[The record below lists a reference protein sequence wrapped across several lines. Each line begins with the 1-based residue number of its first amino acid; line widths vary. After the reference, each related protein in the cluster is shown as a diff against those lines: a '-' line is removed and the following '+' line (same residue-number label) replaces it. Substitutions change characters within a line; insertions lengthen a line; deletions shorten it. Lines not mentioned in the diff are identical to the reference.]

1 MRNFNEKK
9 LNKNENDKS
18 FIDDNKIN
26 SDIFLSD
33 AKEFLDL
40 LKMNSIY
47 IINPELAEKIKEAL
61 EGLKSKWPNST
72 LEEKKEIF
80 DEYYKLYYEY
90 TSYMNTKG
98 KNDLLKLRIELALD
112 SMKKIKENSSKNL
125 KSYKELIAD
134 LREYQE
140 TLNQIPEIGN
150 HPKILEIIQDT
161 EYYLQK
167 DEIKRIKKNKEY
179 NIPEEIVMNF
189 KSQILRQAYDFL
201 QLETTDS
208 ELIDLKREVK
218 LAVAYN
224 NLNDYKSIS
233 NIFNLLIE
241 IEYNYDL
248 TDNKEIELK
257 ILPDLT
263 EPELNSIE
271 LELNALLDNIKKS
284 KVFNREGYELY
295 LNKLTKLKLIYFMD
309 KANPKN
315 LTEFNQLKQEY
326 ETYMKDFGIQNIYE
340 GHVSTTIK
348 RIEDSSDE
356 ELFDL
361 IEEIK
366 TDELLS
372 KNKNVNVAIR
382 NRYLNYSQNHYDVIK
397 SKHNEEIKDIMIY
410 KDDIEND
417 ARLIL
422 LRSTLMQLDE
432 RDQRVIDDIKE
443 ILELELDEFNLLR
456 LLSYIEVVGANDYET
471 VTNNQAYKLLFP
483 LKSDY
488 VSLKRDRGSFVE
500 YSLINYQNSRET
512 NTSLVIKEPNYME
525 LSNEFF
531 TYTMS
536 EYSFYK
542 TFLLFPEMIDQTIK
556 FILIELNRVNNR
568 LVPKSLINN
577 NIDIS
582 LIAIEAIK
590 KNLSDNEYII
600 TSLKDEKKFKTLR
613 YVIEDYKDNSDLNK
627 EIKAKNSLV
636 SLIPEIA
643 GNIEGVLETL
653 NVFFSYYEDFELID
667 KLFKENIEFRY
678 KKEEVKTKK

>member
-1 MRNFNEKK
+1 MKKK

>member
-1 MRNFNEKK
+1 MKKK

-542 TFLLFPEMIDQTIK
+542 TFLLFTEMIDQTIK

>member
-1 MRNFNEKK
+1 MKKK

-488 VSLKRDRGSFVE
+488 VSLKRDRGSF
-500 YSLINYQNSRET
+500 
-512 NTSLVIKEPNYME
+512 
-525 LSNEFF
+525 
-531 TYTMS
+531 
-536 EYSFYK
+536 
-542 TFLLFPEMIDQTIK
+542 ID
-556 FILIELNRVNNR
+556 
-568 LVPKSLINN
+568 
-577 NIDIS
+577 
-582 LIAIEAIK
+582 
-590 KNLSDNEYII
+590 
-600 TSLKDEKKFKTLR
+600 
-613 YVIEDYKDNSDLNK
+613 
-627 EIKAKNSLV
+627 
-636 SLIPEIA
+636 
-643 GNIEGVLETL
+643 
-653 NVFFSYYEDFELID
+653 
-667 KLFKENIEFRY
+667 
-678 KKEEVKTKK
+678 